1 MTKFIVIYTKERNS
15 ELKGVFETLDDAQKC
30 MEDNLEKYFE
40 EELSVSREEVEDEI
54 DDEWGI
60 EEKLAWSNLY
70 GRNLDIN
77 IFEI

>member
-1 MTKFIVIYTKERNS
+1 MTKFIVIYTEERNS
-15 ELKGVFETLDDAQKC
+15 ELKGVFETLKDAQRC

-40 EELSVSREEVEDEI
+40 EELNVSREEVEDEI

>member
-1 MTKFIVIYTKERNS
+1 MTKFIVIYTEERNS

-30 MEDNLEKYFE
+30 MEDNLEKYFK
-40 EELSVSREEVEDEI
+40 EELNVSREEVEDEI
-54 DDEWGI
+54 DNEWGI